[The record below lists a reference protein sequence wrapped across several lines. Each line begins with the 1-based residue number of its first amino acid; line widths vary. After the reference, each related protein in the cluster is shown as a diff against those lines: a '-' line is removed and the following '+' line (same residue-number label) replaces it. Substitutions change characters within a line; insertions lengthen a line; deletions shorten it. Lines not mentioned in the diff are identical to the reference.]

1 MSVATQAKERAGKR
15 MHQQAE
21 DLFEIVG
28 RAYRGGF
35 YSDAARAAQHLKH
48 VLDCLSQNEPEDR

>member
-1 MSVATQAKERAGKR
+1 MSLATQAKAVAGQR
-15 MHQQAE
+15 MHQQAR
-21 DLFEIVG
+21 DLQEIIG